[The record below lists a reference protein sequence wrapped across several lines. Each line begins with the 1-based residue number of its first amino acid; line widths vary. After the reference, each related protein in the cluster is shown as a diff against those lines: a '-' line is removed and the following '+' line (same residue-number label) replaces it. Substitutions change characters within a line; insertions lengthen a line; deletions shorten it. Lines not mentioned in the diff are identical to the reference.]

1 METAFIKVQGDKTV
15 LNSLHALLKQLEK
28 CLYYYDLQ
36 VLEIIQEE
44 EPLDDDL
51 YSNDSSKEEEESTLG
66 LPENLKAQLSEFHSE
81 LQNSS
86 SEEDLYQKDSSPLR
100 EDLSQGNLKLK
111 PKKVLGI
118 EEDLSQK
125 DSSPLRGDLS
135 QKDSSPLRGDLSQ
148 KDSSPLRGELYQG
161 NLKLKPKNVLG
172 LEQDLLSAWSKLK
185 TYSSEDRDN
194 RTNYVTNVVTR
205 KVQGHTLIGVTM
217 ALPMEPP
224 QLTSFLRFCIPKVGL
239 SLEAITVFPSYHLC
253 PPSSDSYSE
262 LGDKTEFILKF
273 PN

>member
-28 CLYYYDLQ
+28 CLSPYDLQ

-66 LPENLKAQLSEFHSE
+66 LPEDLKAQLSEFHSE
-81 LQNSS
+81 LKNSS
-86 SEEDLYQKDSSPLR
+86 SEEDLYQKDSSPR
-100 EDLSQGNLKLK
+100 TGDLYQVNLK

-118 EEDLSQK
+118 KES
-125 DSSPLRGDLS
+125 
-135 QKDSSPLRGDLSQ
+135 
-148 KDSSPLRGELYQG
+148 QG

-172 LEQDLLSAWSKLK
+172 LEQDKDLLSAWSKMK

-239 SLEAITVFPSYHLC
+239 SLEAMTVFPSYHLC

-262 LGDKTEFILKF
+262 LGEKTEFILKF

>member
-1 METAFIKVQGDKTV
+1 METAFIKVQGNKNV
-15 LNSLHALLKQLEK
+15 LNCLPALLKQLEE
-28 CLYYYDLQ
+28 CLSPYNLQ

-51 YSNDSSKEEEESTLG
+51 YSNDSSLEEEESTLG
-66 LPENLKAQLSEFHSE
+66 LPEDLKAQLSEFHSE

-86 SEEDLYQKDSSPLR
+86 SEEDLYQVNLKPKKVLGI
-100 EDLSQGNLKLK
+100 EESQGNLKLK
-111 PKKVLGI
+111 PKKVLG
-118 EEDLSQK
+118 
-125 DSSPLRGDLS
+125 
-135 QKDSSPLRGDLSQ
+135 
-148 KDSSPLRGELYQG
+148 
-161 NLKLKPKNVLG
+161 
-172 LEQDLLSAWSKLK
+172 LEQDKDLLSAWSKMK

>member
-51 YSNDSSKEEEESTLG
+51 YSNDSSKEEEKSTLG
-66 LPENLKAQLSEFHSE
+66 LPEDLKAQLSEFHSE

-86 SEEDLYQKDSSPLR
+86 EDLYQKDSSELY
-100 EDLSQGNLKLK
+100 QGNLKLK

-118 EEDLSQK
+118 EEDLSQ
-125 DSSPLRGDLS
+125 
-135 QKDSSPLRGDLSQ
+135 
-148 KDSSPLRGELYQG
+148 G
-161 NLKLKPKNVLG
+161 NLKPKNVLG

-239 SLEAITVFPSYHLC
+239 SLDAITVFPSYHLC

>member
-51 YSNDSSKEEEESTLG
+51 YSNDSSKEEEKSTLG
-66 LPENLKAQLSEFHSE
+66 LPEDLKAQLSEFHSE

-86 SEEDLYQKDSSPLR
+86 SEEDLYQKDSSELY
-100 EDLSQGNLKLK
+100 QGNLKLK

-118 EEDLSQK
+118 EEDLS
-125 DSSPLRGDLS
+125 
-135 QKDSSPLRGDLSQ
+135 
-148 KDSSPLRGELYQG
+148 QG

-205 KVQGHTLIGVTM
+205 KVQGHTLMGVTM

-239 SLEAITVFPSYHLC
+239 SLDAITVFPSYHLC

>member
-44 EPLDDDL
+44 EPLDDD
-51 YSNDSSKEEEESTLG
+51 SNDSSKEEEKSTLG
-66 LPENLKAQLSEFHSE
+66 LPEDLKAQLSEFHSE

-86 SEEDLYQKDSSPLR
+86 SEEDLYQKDSSELY
-100 EDLSQGNLKLK
+100 QGNLKLK

-118 EEDLSQK
+118 EEDLS
-125 DSSPLRGDLS
+125 
-135 QKDSSPLRGDLSQ
+135 
-148 KDSSPLRGELYQG
+148 QG

-239 SLEAITVFPSYHLC
+239 SLDAITVFPSYHLC

>member
-51 YSNDSSKEEEESTLG
+51 YSNDSSKEEEKSTLG
-66 LPENLKAQLSEFHSE
+66 LPEDLKAQLSEFHSE

-86 SEEDLYQKDSSPLR
+86 SEEDLYQKDSSELY
-100 EDLSQGNLKLK
+100 QGNLKLK

-118 EEDLSQK
+118 EEDLSQ
-125 DSSPLRGDLS
+125 
-135 QKDSSPLRGDLSQ
+135 
-148 KDSSPLRGELYQG
+148 G
-161 NLKLKPKNVLG
+161 NLKPKNVLG

-239 SLEAITVFPSYHLC
+239 SLDAITVFPSYHLC

>member
-1 METAFIKVQGDKTV
+1 MGTAFIKVQGDKTV
-15 LNSLHALLKQLEK
+15 LNSLHALLKQIEK
-28 CLYYYDLQ
+28 QLSPYDLQ

-51 YSNDSSKEEEESTLG
+51 YSSLEEEESNLG
-66 LPENLKAQLSEFHSE
+66 LPEVLKAQLSEFHSE

-86 SEEDLYQKDSSPLR
+86 SEEDLYQGNLKPKKVLGI
-100 EDLSQGNLKLK
+100 EEGNLKLK
-111 PKKVLGI
+111 PKKVLG
-118 EEDLSQK
+118 
-125 DSSPLRGDLS
+125 
-135 QKDSSPLRGDLSQ
+135 
-148 KDSSPLRGELYQG
+148 
-161 NLKLKPKNVLG
+161 
-172 LEQDLLSAWSKLK
+172 LEQDKDLLSAWSKLK

-217 ALPMEPP
+217 ALPIEPP

-239 SLEAITVFPSYHLC
+239 SLEGITVFPSYHLC

>member
-51 YSNDSSKEEEESTLG
+51 YSNDSSKEEEKSTLG
-66 LPENLKAQLSEFHSE
+66 LPEDLKAQLSEFHSE

-86 SEEDLYQKDSSPLR
+86 EDLYQKDSSELY
-100 EDLSQGNLKLK
+100 QGNLKLK

-118 EEDLSQK
+118 EEDLS
-125 DSSPLRGDLS
+125 
-135 QKDSSPLRGDLSQ
+135 
-148 KDSSPLRGELYQG
+148 QG

-239 SLEAITVFPSYHLC
+239 SLDAITVFPSYHLC

>member
-51 YSNDSSKEEEESTLG
+51 YSNDSSKEEEKSTLG
-66 LPENLKAQLSEFHSE
+66 LPEDLKAQLSEFHSE

-86 SEEDLYQKDSSPLR
+86 SEEDLYQKDSSELY
-100 EDLSQGNLKLK
+100 QGNLKLK

-118 EEDLSQK
+118 EEDLS
-125 DSSPLRGDLS
+125 
-135 QKDSSPLRGDLSQ
+135 
-148 KDSSPLRGELYQG
+148 QG

-239 SLEAITVFPSYHLC
+239 SLDAITVFPSYHLC

>member
-28 CLYYYDLQ
+28 CLSPYDLQ

-66 LPENLKAQLSEFHSE
+66 LPEDLKAQLSEFHSE

-100 EDLSQGNLKLK
+100 
-111 PKKVLGI
+111 
-118 EEDLSQK
+118 
-125 DSSPLRGDLS
+125 GDLS

-148 KDSSPLRGELYQG
+148 G
-161 NLKLKPKNVLG
+161 NLKLKPKKVLG

-253 PPSSDSYSE
+253 PPSSDCYSE